1 MEVVKLNSS
10 NIIETEL
17 DEIKNI
23 GELSLPI
30 YYDKD
35 SLKDIIENGY
45 GYNVFVAKECKKIMG
60 FAITAITED
69 DNIHIMS
76 LASSPNFRRK
86 KIGTKL
92 INRIKKRN
100 KQKLITLYVQSSN
113 NIAIEFY
120 KKNKFIEIEFIKDY
134 YSNLDNN
141 DAYLLGFFS
150 Q

>member
-1 MEVVKLNSS
+1 MEIIKLDSS
-10 NIIETEL
+10 NIIEKEL
-17 DEIKNI
+17 DQIKNI

-35 SLKDIIENGY
+35 SLKDVIKNGY
-45 GYNVFVAKECKKIMG
+45 DVFVAKESNKIMG

-92 INRIKKRN
+92 INKIKKKN

-120 KKNKFIEIEFIKDY
+120 KKNKFIEIEYLKDY

-141 DAYLLGFFS
+141 DAYLLAFFS
-150 Q
+150 L

>member
-1 MEVVKLNSS
+1 MEIIKLDSS
-10 NIIETEL
+10 NIIEKEL
-17 DEIKNI
+17 DQIKNI

-35 SLKDIIENGY
+35 SLKDVIKNGY
-45 GYNVFVAKECKKIMG
+45 DVFVAKESNKIMG

-76 LASSPNFRRK
+76 LASAPNFRRK

-92 INRIKKRN
+92 INKIKKKN

-120 KKNKFIEIEFIKDY
+120 KKNKFIEIEYLKDY

-141 DAYLLGFFS
+141 DAYLLAFFS
-150 Q
+150 L